1 MKKMIFTSLFT
12 VLTFYVY
19 AQKAPIKYG
28 KPTMEQMTK
37 SVYEIDSTA
46 PAIVLCN
53 YGQFDNN
60 QFLFSQTIR
69 IKILKKEGYKWA
81 NRSFTTGSSTT
92 VRGKTF
98 NLVNGKIVAD
108 KLTSKSIFRQEV
120 IKNRLYV
127 TKISMPNVKVGSVI
141 DIEISYPWLPMA
153 WYFQE
158 TVPVLYS
165 ELLLEKNQYIDFT
178 KNSFGYVGFN
188 IIEPGRWVAKNVPA
202 FQEEPFMAPVN
213 NYLAHFEFDI
223 SGISIPGRVYEAFA
237 GSWADINETLGES
250 KYFGGALRGSGSFF
264 SSMAKSINSN
274 YDKDEDKLKAAVDT
288 IHFIHWNGN
297 DRLYTTNDLGLSHYY
312 NRGKGNSADI
322 NLSLI
327 RLLGKIGF
335 EVHPVV
341 LRTRDKGRLSTF
353 NPTLNNL
360 NYVVAYVKLNDKYI
374 LVDATD
380 KMAPY
385 YILPDRCLNE
395 QGRLV
400 SNVNSRWVPL
410 TNNIKYQKQAFYIL
424 NLNSDDLSLKGTV
437 TNFYRGYAAY
447 HFRKD
452 YEEGGT
458 NDNYLDKLTHSIEG
472 LKVIKDT
479 LLNLKDVYRPV
490 KEKATVELQN
500 QCFAS
505 DSLVYIN
512 LLPGRL
518 TENPFKQEKR
528 KYPID
533 FVYRKGYR
541 TTVILTVPDNYQAVT
556 IPSPTRM
563 ILPDNGATFTYMIQQ
578 SGNRLTLISN
588 LKLNKS
594 FYTQKEYALLKTFY
608 QKVIEKENE
617 PIVFKATFITVPL
630 NSKIVL

>member
-1 MKKMIFTSLFT
+1 MKKLIFISLFT
-12 VLTFYVY
+12 ALTAYLY
-19 AQKAPIKYG
+19 AQKAPIRYG

-37 SVYEIDSTA
+37 SLYEIDSTA

-53 YGQFDNN
+53 YGYFDNN
-60 QFLFSQTIR
+60 QFRFVHTIR
-69 IKILKKEGYKWA
+69 IKILKKEGYQWA
-81 NRSFTTGSSTT
+81 NRSFSTGSSTT

-98 NLVNGKIVAD
+98 NLVDGKIVTD
-108 KLTSKSIFRQEV
+108 KLSSKSIFRQEV
-120 IKNRLYV
+120 IKNRLFV

-141 DIEISYPWLPMA
+141 DIEVSYPWIPMA

-158 TVPVLYS
+158 TIPVLYS
-165 ELLLEKNQYIDFT
+165 ELVLEKNQYIDFT
-178 KNSFGYVGFN
+178 KNSFGYVGFYVVESN
-188 IIEPGRWVAKNVPA
+188 RWVTKNVPA

-213 NYLAHFEFDI
+213 NYLAHFEFDVT
-223 SGISIPGRVYEAFA
+223 GISIPGRVYESYART
-237 GSWADINETLGES
+237 WDDVNETLGKS
-250 KYFGGALRGSGSFF
+250 RYFGGALRGSSSFF
-264 SSMAKSINSN
+264 ASMAKTINGR
-274 YDKDEDKLKAAVDT
+274 YDNDVDKLKAAVDT
-288 IHFIHWNGN
+288 IKQMHWDGTN
-297 DRLYTTNDLGLSHYY
+297 RLYTTDDVGLSYY
-312 NRGKGNSADI
+312 YHKGEGNSADI

-341 LRTRDKGRLSTF
+341 LRTRDNGRLSMF
-353 NPTLNNL
+353 KPTLSNL
-360 NYVVAYVKLNDKYI
+360 NYVLAYVKMNDKYI

-385 YILPDRCLNE
+385 YILPDRCLND

-400 SNVNSRWVPL
+400 SDANSGWVPL
-410 TNNIKYQKQAFYIL
+410 TNGIKFKKKAFYML
-424 NLNSDDLSLKGTV
+424 SLDSDDLSLKGDV
-437 TNFYRGYAAY
+437 SYMYNGYAAY

-452 YEEGGT
+452 YEEAGT

-472 LKVIKDT
+472 LTVVKDT
-479 LLNLKDVYRPV
+479 LLNMDDVYKPV

-533 FVYRKGYR
+533 FVYPKEYS
-541 TTVILTVPDNYQAVT
+541 TTVILTLPENYQAVT
-556 IPSPTRM
+556 IPAPKRM
-563 ILPDNGATFTYMIQQ
+563 KLPDNAASLTYMIQQ
-578 SGNRLTLISN
+578 RGNKLTLIYS

-594 FYTQKEYALLKTFY
+594 FYLQKEYELLKAFY
-608 QKVIEKENE
+608 QQAIEKENE
-617 PIVFKATFITVPL
+617 PIVFK
-630 NSKIVL
+630 VL